1 VAATAALA
9 TLATGLHRGDV
20 AGVLLGA
27 SVGVRA
33 WELVS
38 LDAQGVERFGL
49 DALELARGNA
59 LVDDR
64 AAGDGDRHG
73 LAVELDD
80 LDELHAAISPL
91 RHGVVGAFSDLGRMS
106 THNCDALPC
115 EKALPGCITRPW

>member
-80 LDELHAAISPL
+80 LDELHRGDITTPRWRRGCL
-91 RHGVVGAFSDLGRMS
+91 RRSWQDVYAQLRRLAV
-106 THNCDALPC
+106 
-115 EKALPGCITRPW
+115 